1 MAETSASS
9 EIVPERCGARI
20 RPMVP
25 INSTEL
31 RCERPDA
38 HVESTHTLDR
48 LHVSTLRDHAYPG
61 SATVV
66 SWLDDDR
73 RNFTGEWVECP
84 VQPCTLPANHR
95 GNHAP

>member
-1 MAETSASS
+1 MSEHADTS
-9 EIVPERCGARI
+9 EIVPDRCGARI

-25 INSTEL
+25 ISSIEL
-31 RCERPDA
+31 RCERPDT
-38 HVESTHTLDR
+38 HVESTHS
-48 LHVSTLRDHAYPG
+48 STLRDYAYPG

-66 SWLDDDR
+66 SWLDHDR
-73 RNFTGEWVECP
+73 RNFTGEWIECP